1 MVSKS
6 KQQGL
11 SLISLMVGLFIS
23 MLCILAGLTLYKS
36 TVRLSTD
43 AKISAQLDGQ
53 ITSALLTLQLELQNA
68 GYRVADANA
77 DDVVLTT
84 HGGSQVLAWRYNDG
98 TNYICRGAKEFG
110 TASDIK
116 FRNLALIT
124 ADGCTETVDL
134 TSLDW
139 APTGDGKTTVLGQ
152 WPVIGAELSAYIT
165 SNTNLFQFSTPTLV
179 SCSPYGALTSAEHL
193 QVTIKAPSSAKL
205 NDATGAIDH
214 STTVCLLN
222 THPI

>member
-1 MVSKS
+1 MLSKS

-11 SLISLMVGLFIS
+11 SLISLLVGLFIS

-68 GYRVADANA
+68 GYRIADANA
-77 DDVVLTT
+77 DDVVLTM

-98 TNYICRGAKEFG
+98 TNYICRGAKEFETG
-110 TASDIK
+110 SDMK
-116 FRNLALIT
+116 FRNLALVT

-134 TSLDW
+134 ASLNW
-139 APTGDGKTTVLGQ
+139 APADLSKTTVLGQ
-152 WPVIGAELSAYIT
+152 WPVIGVELNAYIT
-165 SNTNLFQFSTPTLV
+165 SNTNLFRFTTPTLA

-193 QVTIKAPSSAKL
+193 EVTVSAPSSATL
-205 NDATGAIDH
+205 NGASDVNH
-214 STTVCLLN
+214 SATVCLLN
-222 THPI
+222 THP